1 MSSYESHEKCHNL
14 YRSRDMSHDSYGT
27 AILEC
32 GQVGILEPETSDLE
46 VLSFQCL
53 RKYCKQWGLG
63 RIQSSRIV
71 SNLSR
76 IEKFHNSSWIEL
88 MGVTQS
94 KWKFDGSS
102 SGNFIKKNVEPV
114 PYLIHAVSVEFY
126 TSRIDIQQ
134 QNWCFV
140 DNQIESYCTRW
151 HFELLDHSKWEKK
164 MRNFIQTI
172 GFIDR
177 WHDNNYWIL
186 LPNQDNTTRFWS
198 FVNHSS
204 Y

>member
-14 YRSRDMSHDSYGT
+14 YRSRDMSHDSCGT

-32 GQVGILEPETSDLE
+32 GQVGILEPETSDLK

-53 RKYCKQWGLG
+53 RNYCKQWGLG

-71 SNLSR
+71 SNLS
-76 IEKFHNSSWIEL
+76 EFHNSTSIEL

-134 QNWCFV
+134 QN
-140 DNQIESYCTRW
+140 
-151 HFELLDHSKWEKK
+151 
-164 MRNFIQTI
+164 
-172 GFIDR
+172 
-177 WHDNNYWIL
+177 
-186 LPNQDNTTRFWS
+186 
-198 FVNHSS
+198 
-204 Y
+204 